1 MVRLC
6 SPQVF
11 RRLEKDWL
19 FVNNHS
25 TRFKPCAM
33 IIILLQIYNFIFKY
47 ANILFKNF
55 RFPFR
60 KSKVL
65 EMLEAKSLRGISNTS
80 LSTCDKVY

>member
-1 MVRLC
+1 
-6 SPQVF
+6 
-11 RRLEKDWL
+11 
-19 FVNNHS
+19 
-25 TRFKPCAM
+25 M